1 MAYIGSTPTTQS
13 FISGTD
19 YFNGDGTTVAFTL
32 TRAVSSV
39 NDIEAVVNNVV
50 QQPNSAYTISGTTIT
65 FTSAPSSG
73 TSNVYV
79 RYLST
84 TTQAIT
90 PSQNSVGTAQLGTIT
105 NITSGNTSLTLQTGL
120 TPTTGLTVNTVQG
133 VFVPNCFGVGGATPA
148 TSGAGITFPATQ
160 SASTDANT
168 LDDYEEGD
176 WTATVSTGGISSQSC
191 SYVKIGKAVTIIGNI
206 TFTGGSVSPDLA
218 GLPFTPV
225 SNRDSGLA
233 IYSDGME
240 VSAGGPIM
248 GYVIRNQ
255 ARILFYSWI
264 NNGLGNAYQSS
275 GTVIFSCTYFV

>member
-32 TRAVSSV
+32 TRTVASV

-50 QQPNSAYTISGTTIT
+50 QQPNSAYTISSTTIT

-73 TSNVYV
+73 TSNIYV

-90 PSQNSVGTAQLGTIT
+90 PSQNSVGTSQLGTIT
-105 NITSGNTSLTLQTGL
+105 NITSGNTALTLQTGL

-148 TSGAGITFPATQ
+148 TSGAGISFPATQ
-160 SASTDANT
+160 SASSDANT
-168 LDDYEEGD
+168 LDDYEEGNYTITD
-176 WTATVSTGGISSQSC
+176 TSGAGLSITTTFAK
-191 SYVKIGKAVTIIGNI
+191 YTKIGRQVTVYFQCTFPSTSSTAAVQLG
-206 TFTGGSVSPDLA
+206 
-218 GLPFTPV
+218 GLPFVTSSYSAGVFGFNSATTADRSFLFQNGVAYIQIRDPY
-225 SNRDSGLA
+225 SNRTNVN
-233 IYSDGME
+233 YSSAEIIGM
-240 VSAGGPIM
+240 
-248 GYVIRNQ
+248 
-255 ARILFYSWI
+255 
-264 NNGLGNAYQSS
+264 
-275 GTVIFSCTYFV
+275 GTYIV